1 MSLLLYKVVWVKIK
15 NKGIFTFELDINV
28 GPKIIATL
36 GTPILLIAD
45 NSTTLKKK

>member
-1 MSLLLYKVVWVKIK
+1 MKIK

-36 GTPILLIAD
+36 AVLILLIVD
-45 NSTTLKKK
+45 NSTTLKKKMK